1 MNPLLTDLQSKL
13 SAEDFARLTAE
24 LAKYQPNSNAV
35 KATVELADGTKLQF
49 GIGRKSKMVRVYGLR
64 AEGKRDLP
72 VALTVE
78 SWHQLAEALPGLLD
92 FIAKNANAFQN
103 ETPNEVLSQND
114 IGETNGVPEEPRRR
128 RNRKAA

>member
-64 AEGKRDLP
+64 EEGKRDLP
-72 VALTVE
+72 VALKVE
-78 SWHQLAEALPGLLD
+78 SWYQLAEALPRLLD
-92 FIAKNANAFQN
+92 FITKNANTFQN
-103 ETPNEVLSQND
+103 EAPDEIAETPA
-114 IGETNGVPEEPRRR
+114 PRRK
-128 RNRKAA
+128 RNRKTEAN